1 MTIKANRED
10 GSAPFL
16 QITSQEISRNIRS
29 ARKSR
34 SWTLADVE
42 AKSNGELKA
51 VVMGSYE
58 RGSRSIS
65 LSRAIL
71 IANVFGMPLHELLG
85 LGNQSVND
93 QTMKMTLDQRR
104 VNEPE
109 EANQSESQL
118 LLKRYLHAISA
129 RRRDWNGEVL
139 SLRASDF
146 DTLTLLLAKNK
157 KELEEWLIDNNFLL
171 NVNQKT

>member
-1 MTIKANRED
+1 MTIKENLEL
-10 GSAPFL
+10 GSVPFL
-16 QITSQEISRNIRS
+16 QTTSEEISRSIRR
-29 ARKSR
+29 ARRSR
-34 SWTLADVE
+34 GWTLADVE
-42 AKSNGELKA
+42 RRSHGELKA

-71 IANVFGMPLHELLG
+71 IADVFGMPLHELLG
-85 LGNQSVND
+85 SGNQSLD
-93 QTMKMTLDQRR
+93 EKTMKMTFDQRQ
-104 VNEPE
+104 VNEPV

-118 LLKRYLHAISA
+118 LLKRYLQAISV

-157 KELEEWLIDNNFLL
+157 KDLEEWLTDNHFLL